1 MTAPLKA
8 IDGNADLPAL
18 MTELAARARAAARVL
33 ALASPEQKN
42 RALEAMERA
51 IRANAAAILAAN
63 AEDVAEVRAG
73 GATSAFIDRLTLT
86 QARIDAMADGIA
98 TVREIADPVGVV
110 TESWQRPNG
119 MTIERV
125 RVPLGVVAVIFE
137 SRPNVAA
144 DAGVLCLKSG
154 NAVILRGG
162 SDSFRSCRA
171 IHDCLVQGLREAGL
185 PEAAITLVPTRD
197 RAAVGLLLTGLNGG
211 IDVIVPRG
219 GKSLVARVEAEA
231 RVPVFAH
238 LEGVNHVYVDHAANL
253 EMAKSIVL
261 NAKMRRP
268 GVCGAAE
275 TLLVDRAGAATSLKP
290 LVEMLIDAGC
300 EVRGDD
306 AVQRT
311 DARVKPASDED
322 WDTEYED
329 AIIAAK
335 VVDGVDEAIAHIHN
349 HGSHHTDAIVT
360 EDENDRAQ
368 ISQRGRF
375 GDRAAQR
382 IDPVRRR
389 RRIRLRRG
397 NRHRHREIPRPRPGR
412 RRATDQLQISR
423 PRHRADAAVNIAF
436 SSEVGTGSRKE
447 NASNRESRI
456 GGSSV
461 ERSVSRVAITRP
473 DHSAPYQRHAHRPAR
488 RLVQSAACRAS
499 RHQPVRDQAAEARPR
514 VVAGDAGQSA
524 QGPWRLARSRRTRR
538 GRAPD
543 GERSAH
549 RCQLSRIRHRNAIH
563 CRHD

>member
-1 MTAPLKA
+1 MIFRRCARQMEFAHDSAIGRAAGPRPPASYAGSAPRKSGISVLGHGLNVRLETAMTAPLKA

-33 ALASPEQKN
+33 ALVSPEQKN
-42 RALEAMERA
+42 RALDAIARA
-51 IRANAAAILAAN
+51 IRSHAPAILAAN

-86 QARIDAMADGIA
+86 EGRIDAMADGVA
-98 TVREIADPVGVV
+98 TVRGIADPIGTV

-125 RVPLGVVAVIFE
+125 RVPLGVIAVIFE

-154 NAVILRGG
+154 NAVMLRGG

-197 RAAVGLLLTGLNGG
+197 RSAVGLLLTGLNGG
-211 IDVIVPRG
+211 VDVVVPRG
-219 GKSLVARVEAEA
+219 GKSLVARIEAEA

-238 LEGVNHVYVDHAANL
+238 LEGVNHVYVDRSANL
-253 EMAKSIVL
+253 EMAKKIVL

-275 TLLVDRAGAATSLKP
+275 TLLVDSAGASTSLRP

-300 EVRGDD
+300 EVRGDA
-306 AVQRT
+306 AVQRV

-329 AIIAAK
+329 AIITAK
-335 VVDGVDEAIAHIHN
+335 VVNGVDEAIAHIHN

-360 EDENDRAQ
+360 DDAGAAGKFLNEVDSAIVLHNASTQFADGGEFGFGAE
-368 ISQRGRF
+368 IGIATGKFHARG
-375 GDRAAQR
+375 
-382 IDPVRRR
+382 PV
-389 RRIRLRRG
+389 G
-397 NRHRHREIPRPRPGR
+397 AE
-412 RRATDQLQISR
+412 QLTSFKYR
-423 PRHRADAAVNIAF
+423 VH
-436 SSEVGTGSRKE
+436 GTGQ
-447 NASNRESRI
+447 
-456 GGSSV
+456 
-461 ERSVSRVAITRP
+461 TRP
-473 DHSAPYQRHAHRPAR
+473 
-488 RLVQSAACRAS
+488 
-499 RHQPVRDQAAEARPR
+499 
-514 VVAGDAGQSA
+514 
-524 QGPWRLARSRRTRR
+524 
-538 GRAPD
+538 
-543 GERSAH
+543 
-549 RCQLSRIRHRNAIH
+549 
-563 CRHD
+563 